1 MQGIRLRIVRSL
13 KIRITNVYFFGG
25 FMRKIKNLMKYFS
38 KGEFILWCSSITFI
52 IISFCIFDRES
63 YLTLIASLIG
73 VTSLIFSAKGNPF
86 GQFLMII
93 FSSFYGIISWGYAYY
108 GEMITYLGMTAPMAA
123 FALVAW
129 LKNPYNQNKSEVRV
143 NRVKNK
149 EIFFMLA
156 LTAIITFIFYFILR
170 AFYTSNLILSTLS
183 VATSFIA
190 VYLTFRRSA
199 YFALAYASNDVILIC
214 LWIMAT
220 IEDISYLSVVICFV
234 MFLVNDIYGFYSWLK
249 MGKRQAS

>member
-1 MQGIRLRIVRSL
+1 MPSIRLRIVRSL
-13 KIRITNVYFFGG
+13 KIRITDVYFFGG
-25 FMRKIKNLMKYFS
+25 FMSKIKSLIEYFS
-38 KGEFILWCSSITFI
+38 KGELILWCSSITFI

-73 VTSLIFSAKGNPF
+73 ATSLIFSAKGNPL

-93 FSSFYGIISWGYAYY
+93 FSSFYGVISWGFAYY

-129 LKNPYNQNKSEVRV
+129 LKNPYNQNKSEVKV
-143 NRVKNK
+143 NRLKSK
-149 EIFFMLA
+149 EIIFMLA
-156 LTAIITFIFYFILR
+156 LTGVITFIFYFILM
-170 AFYTSNLILSTLS
+170 AFNTSNLISSTFS
-183 VATSFIA
+183 VTTSFIA

-199 YFALAYASNDVILIC
+199 YFALAYAANDVILIC

-234 MFLVNDIYGFYSWLK
+234 MFLANDVYRFYSWLK